1 MAWVPAWIL
10 LSFKIKKQNRA
21 CYAKKAFSI
30 TFFTEKVIRQILRAT
45 LCTFAS
51 LPQDFLVKCGNYR
64 KLSLTVDS
72 ENVGTTAN

>member
-30 TFFTEKVIRQILRAT
+30 TFSYGKSYTTDLKGDSLHVCISTARFFSKMWELLQI
-45 LCTFAS
+45 
-51 LPQDFLVKCGNYR
+51 
-64 KLSLTVDS
+64 
-72 ENVGTTAN
+72 